1 MTTKKDNHLLR
12 IQELGEGVELTVG
25 VPADGMQ
32 NASGD
37 LPKRE
42 YNYGFSINKA
52 ALGTKI
58 NQLSTRGGDFGV
70 SLGVVE
76 QRASEYPF
84 NQVNETESGHVVEYD
99 DTPGAERIL
108 IKHRKGAGVEMRAD
122 GSVII
127 SATNNKVEV
136 TGGHQRVI
144 VEGHGDLI
152 YHGNL
157 NLKVSGDFNVDVG
170 GNYNVNV
177 GGNKVEE
184 IQQNHKT
191 VVTENSQYITKG
203 TKTDKTLETHTSIM
217 LSDHNVFVD
226 GDQDTLVEG
235 NINIVSDVDTFI
247 SAKESFAASSKNT
260 NISGAKFVS
269 VLGQKGAIGGKKVDF
284 TGNVYQGNEGATA
297 EASGAIFHGTFKG
310 IADEAVEAYNANVA
324 GFAEVADLAHSQ
336 SYAEGATSGS
346 TIGTTHV
353 AATKTQATITGE
365 NPITP
370 PVVVSHTTTGKF
382 AIQSVV
388 IDADDVLKDEL
399 NLLNK
404 FFVFNKVPTTQE
416 IRSKFRDEYNRE
428 GSGAAA
434 VLVAEGL
441 LSESYNVPTP
451 TEIGRV
457 SGKKPKPQFGYE
469 PIGNAFENRG
479 KRFQP

>member
-37 LPKRE
+37 LPKRD

-58 NQLSTRGGDFGV
+58 NQLSTKGGDFGV

-108 IKHRKGAGVEMRAD
+108 IKHRKGAGVEVRAD

-136 TGGHQRVI
+136 TGGNQKVI

-152 YHGNL
+152 YNGNL

-235 NINIVSDVDTFI
+235 SINLVSDVDTFI

-310 IADEAVEAYNANVA
+310 IADEALRSYSANTARVA
-324 GFAEVADLAHSQ
+324 TSQ
-336 SYAEGATSGS
+336 NYAENETGSASGDE
-346 TIGTTHV
+346 
-353 AATKTQATITGE
+353 ATKTQATITGE

-382 AIQSVV
+382 AIQNVV
-388 IDADDVLKDEL
+388 IDADDALKDEL

-434 VLVAEGL
+434 VLVTEGL

-451 TEIGRV
+451 PQIGRV
-457 SGKKPKPQFGYE
+457 SGKEPKPQFGYE

>member
-12 IQELGEGVELTVG
+12 IKELGEGVELSVG
-25 VPADGMQ
+25 VPNDGMQ

-37 LPKRE
+37 LPKRD
-42 YNYGFSINKA
+42 YNYGPSINKA

-58 NQLSTRGGDFGV
+58 NQLSTGGGDVGV
-70 SLGVVE
+70 SLGVVP

-84 NQVNETESGHVVEYD
+84 NQVNETESGHIVEYD

-108 IKHRKGAGVEMRAD
+108 IKHRKGAGIEVRAD

-136 TGGHQRVI
+136 TGGNQKVI

-152 YHGNL
+152 YNGNL

-226 GDQDTLVEG
+226 GNQDTLVEG
-235 NINIVSDVDTFI
+235 NLNLVSDDAIFV

-310 IADEAVEAYNANVA
+310 IADEALRSYNANTA
-324 GFAEVADLAHSQ
+324 GFAEVADLTHSQ
-336 SYAEGATSGS
+336 SYAENVTSGS
-346 TIGTTHV
+346 TVGDTHDP
-353 AATKTQATITGE
+353 AIKTQATITGE

-382 AIQSVV
+382 AIQNVV
-388 IDADDVLKDEL
+388 IDAGDVLKNEL

-404 FFVFNKVPTTQE
+404 YFVFNKVPTTQE

-428 GSGAAA
+428 NSGAAA

-457 SGKKPKPQFGYE
+457 SGKKARPQFGYE

>member
-84 NQVNETESGHVVEYD
+84 NQVNETESGHIVEYD

-108 IKHRKGAGVEMRAD
+108 IKHRKGAGVEVRAD

-136 TGGHQRVI
+136 TGGNQRVI

-152 YHGNL
+152 YNGNL

-226 GDQDTLVEG
+226 GDQDNLVEG

-310 IADEAVEAYNANVA
+310 IADEALRSYSANTARVA
-324 GFAEVADLAHSQ
+324 TSQ
-336 SYAEGATSGS
+336 NYAENETGSASGDE
-346 TIGTTHV
+346 
-353 AATKTQATITGE
+353 ATKTQATITGE

-428 GSGAAA
+428 ESGAAA

>member
-12 IQELGEGVELTVG
+12 IKELGEGVELSVG
-25 VPADGMQ
+25 VPNDGMQ

-37 LPKRE
+37 LPKRD
-42 YNYGFSINKA
+42 YNYGPSINKA

-58 NQLSTRGGDFGV
+58 NQLSTGGGDVGV
-70 SLGVVE
+70 SLGVVP

-84 NQVNETESGHVVEYD
+84 NQVNETESGHIVEYD

-108 IKHRKGAGVEMRAD
+108 IKHRKGAGVEVRAD

-136 TGGHQRVI
+136 TGGNQKVI

-152 YHGNL
+152 YNGNL

-217 LSDHNVFVD
+217 LADHNVFVD
-226 GDQDTLVEG
+226 GNQDTLVEG
-235 NINIVSDVDTFI
+235 NLNLVSDDAIFV

-310 IADEAVEAYNANVA
+310 IADEALRSYSANTARVA
-324 GFAEVADLAHSQ
+324 TSQ
-336 SYAEGATSGS
+336 NYAENATGSPSGDE
-346 TIGTTHV
+346 
-353 AATKTQATITGE
+353 ATKTQATITGE

-382 AIQSVV
+382 AIQNVV
-388 IDADDVLKDEL
+388 IDAGDVLKDEL

-404 FFVFNKVPTTQE
+404 YFVFNKVPTTQE
-416 IRSKFRDEYNRE
+416 IRSKFRSEYNRE
-428 GSGAAA
+428 NSGAAA

-457 SGKKPKPQFGYE
+457 SGKKARPQFGYE

>member
-58 NQLSTRGGDFGV
+58 NQLSTSGGDFGV

-310 IADEAVEAYNANVA
+310 IADEALRSFSANTARV
-324 GFAEVADLAHSQ
+324 
-336 SYAEGATSGS
+336 ATSQDYPENEQ
-346 TIGTTHV
+346 GT
-353 AATKTQATITGE
+353 ASGDEATKTQATITGE

>member
-58 NQLSTRGGDFGV
+58 NQLSTSGGDFGV

-310 IADEAVEAYNANVA
+310 IADEALRSFSANTARVA
-324 GFAEVADLAHSQ
+324 KSQ
-336 SYAEGATSGS
+336 DYAENEQGTASGDE
-346 TIGTTHV
+346 
-353 AATKTQATITGE
+353 ATKTQATITGE

>member
-12 IQELGEGVELTVG
+12 IKELGEGVELSVG
-25 VPADGMQ
+25 VPNDGMQ

-37 LPKRE
+37 LPKRD
-42 YNYGFSINKA
+42 YNYGPSINKA

-58 NQLSTRGGDFGV
+58 NQLSTGGGDVGV
-70 SLGVVE
+70 SLGVVP

-84 NQVNETESGHVVEYD
+84 NQVNETESGHIVEYD

-108 IKHRKGAGVEMRAD
+108 IKHRKGAGVEVRAD

-136 TGGHQRVI
+136 TGGNQKVI

-152 YHGNL
+152 YNGNL

-217 LSDHNVFVD
+217 LADHNVFVD
-226 GDQDTLVEG
+226 GNQDTLVEG
-235 NINIVSDVDTFI
+235 NLNLVSDDAIFV

-310 IADEAVEAYNANVA
+310 IADEALRSYSANTARVA
-324 GFAEVADLAHSQ
+324 TSQ
-336 SYAEGATSGS
+336 NYAENATGSPSGDE
-346 TIGTTHV
+346 
-353 AATKTQATITGE
+353 ATKTQATITGE

-382 AIQSVV
+382 AIQNVV
-388 IDADDVLKDEL
+388 IDAGDVLKDEL

-404 FFVFNKVPTTQE
+404 YFVFNKVPTTQE

-428 GSGAAA
+428 NSGAAA

-457 SGKKPKPQFGYE
+457 SGKKARPQFGYE

>member
-12 IQELGEGVELTVG
+12 IKELGEGVELSVG
-25 VPADGMQ
+25 VPNDGMQ

-37 LPKRE
+37 LPKRD
-42 YNYGFSINKA
+42 YNYGPSINKA

-58 NQLSTRGGDFGV
+58 NQLSTGGGDVGV
-70 SLGVVE
+70 SLGVVP

-84 NQVNETESGHVVEYD
+84 NQVNETESGHIVEYD

-108 IKHRKGAGVEMRAD
+108 IKHRKGAGVEVRAD

-136 TGGHQRVI
+136 TGGNQKVI

-152 YHGNL
+152 YNGNL

-217 LSDHNVFVD
+217 LADHNVFVD
-226 GDQDTLVEG
+226 GNQDTLVEG
-235 NINIVSDVDTFI
+235 NLNLVSDDAIFV

-310 IADEAVEAYNANVA
+310 IADEALRSYSANTARVA
-324 GFAEVADLAHSQ
+324 TSQ
-336 SYAEGATSGS
+336 NYAENATGSPSGDE
-346 TIGTTHV
+346 
-353 AATKTQATITGE
+353 ATKTQATITGE

-370 PVVVSHTTTGKF
+370 PV
-382 AIQSVV
+382 
-388 IDADDVLKDEL
+388 
-399 NLLNK
+399 
-404 FFVFNKVPTTQE
+404 
-416 IRSKFRDEYNRE
+416 
-428 GSGAAA
+428 
-434 VLVAEGL
+434 
-441 LSESYNVPTP
+441 
-451 TEIGRV
+451 
-457 SGKKPKPQFGYE
+457 
-469 PIGNAFENRG
+469 AFI
-479 KRFQP
+479 

>member
-12 IQELGEGVELTVG
+12 IKELGEGVELSVG
-25 VPADGMQ
+25 VPNDGMQ

-37 LPKRE
+37 LPKRD
-42 YNYGFSINKA
+42 YNYGPSINKA

-58 NQLSTRGGDFGV
+58 NQLSTGGGDVGV
-70 SLGVVE
+70 SLGVVP

-84 NQVNETESGHVVEYD
+84 NQVNETESGHIVEYD

-108 IKHRKGAGVEMRAD
+108 IKHRKGAGVEVRAD

-127 SATNNKVEV
+127 SAINNKVEV
-136 TGGHQRVI
+136 TGGNQKVI

-152 YHGNL
+152 YNGNL

-217 LSDHNVFVD
+217 LADHNVFVD
-226 GDQDTLVEG
+226 GNQDTLVEG
-235 NINIVSDVDTFI
+235 NLNLVSDDAIFV

-310 IADEAVEAYNANVA
+310 IADEALRSYSANTARVA
-324 GFAEVADLAHSQ
+324 TSQ
-336 SYAEGATSGS
+336 NYAENATGSPSGDE
-346 TIGTTHV
+346 
-353 AATKTQATITGE
+353 ATKTQATITGE

-382 AIQSVV
+382 AIQNVV
-388 IDADDVLKDEL
+388 IDAGDVLKDEL

-404 FFVFNKVPTTQE
+404 YFVFNKVPTTQE

-428 GSGAAA
+428 NSGAAA

-457 SGKKPKPQFGYE
+457 SGKKARPQFGYE

>member
-58 NQLSTRGGDFGV
+58 NQLSTSGGDFGV

-310 IADEAVEAYNANVA
+310 IADEALRSYSANTARVA
-324 GFAEVADLAHSQ
+324 KSQ
-336 SYAEGATSGS
+336 DYAENEQGTATGDE
-346 TIGTTHV
+346 
-353 AATKTQATITGE
+353 ATKTQATITGE

>member
-108 IKHRKGAGVEMRAD
+108 IKHRKGAGVEVRAD

-136 TGGHQRVI
+136 TGGNQRVI

-152 YHGNL
+152 YNGNL

-226 GDQDTLVEG
+226 GDQDNLVEG

-310 IADEAVEAYNANVA
+310 IADEALRSYSANTARVA
-324 GFAEVADLAHSQ
+324 TSQ
-336 SYAEGATSGS
+336 NYAENETGSASGDE
-346 TIGTTHV
+346 
-353 AATKTQATITGE
+353 ATKTQATITGE

-428 GSGAAA
+428 ESGAAA

>member
-12 IQELGEGVELTVG
+12 IKELGEGVELSVG
-25 VPADGMQ
+25 VPNDGMQ

-37 LPKRE
+37 LPKRD
-42 YNYGFSINKA
+42 YNYGPSINKA

-58 NQLSTRGGDFGV
+58 NQLSTGGGDVGV
-70 SLGVVE
+70 SLGVVP

-84 NQVNETESGHVVEYD
+84 NQVNETESGHIVEYD

-108 IKHRKGAGVEMRAD
+108 IKHRKGAGVEVRAD

-136 TGGHQRVI
+136 TGGNQKVI

-152 YHGNL
+152 YNGNL

-217 LSDHNVFVD
+217 LADHNVFVD
-226 GDQDTLVEG
+226 GNQDTLVEG
-235 NINIVSDVDTFI
+235 NLNLVSDDAIFV

-310 IADEAVEAYNANVA
+310 IADEALRSYSANTARVA
-324 GFAEVADLAHSQ
+324 TSQ
-336 SYAEGATSGS
+336 NYAENVTGSPSGDE
-346 TIGTTHV
+346 
-353 AATKTQATITGE
+353 ATKTQAAITGE
-365 NPITP
+365 NPLTP
-370 PVVVSHTTTGKF
+370 LVVVGHATSGSY
-382 AIQSVV
+382 AIKNVV
-388 IDADDVLKDEL
+388 VDADDSLK
-399 NLLNK
+399 NKILLTDDYEN
-404 FFVFNKVPTTQE
+404 VFDKIPTTQE
-416 IRSKFRDEYNRE
+416 IRSAFRNKSSRDTV
-428 GSGAAA
+428 GGI
-434 VLVAEGL
+434 LV
-441 LSESYNVPTP
+441 SEERLNPDYKATTP
-451 TEIGRV
+451 PSIGRTA
-457 SGKKPKPQFGYE
+457 KKSPSSRFGFE
-469 PIGNAFENRG
+469 PIGNALENRG
-479 KRFQP
+479 KRFTP

>member
-12 IQELGEGVELTVG
+12 IKELGEGVELSVG
-25 VPADGMQ
+25 VPNDGMQ

-37 LPKRE
+37 LPKRD
-42 YNYGFSINKA
+42 YNYGPSINKA

-58 NQLSTRGGDFGV
+58 NQLSTGGGDVGV
-70 SLGVVE
+70 SLGVVP

-84 NQVNETESGHVVEYD
+84 NQVNETESGHIVEYD

-108 IKHRKGAGVEMRAD
+108 IKHRKGAGVEVRAD

-136 TGGHQRVI
+136 TGGNQKVI

-152 YHGNL
+152 YNGNL

-217 LSDHNVFVD
+217 LADHNVFVD
-226 GDQDTLVEG
+226 GNQDTLVEG
-235 NINIVSDVDTFI
+235 NINLVSDDAIFV

-297 EASGAIFHGTFKG
+297 ENSGAIFHGTFKG
-310 IADEAVEAYNANVA
+310 IADEALRSYSANTARVA
-324 GFAEVADLAHSQ
+324 TSQ
-336 SYAEGATSGS
+336 NYAENATGSPSGDE
-346 TIGTTHV
+346 
-353 AATKTQATITGE
+353 ATKTQATITGE

-382 AIQSVV
+382 AIQNVV
-388 IDADDVLKDEL
+388 IDAGDVLKNEL

-404 FFVFNKVPTTQE
+404 YFVFNKVPTTQE

-428 GSGAAA
+428 NSGAAA

-457 SGKKPKPQFGYE
+457 SGKKARPQFGYE

>member
-12 IQELGEGVELTVG
+12 IKELGEGVELSVG
-25 VPADGMQ
+25 VPNDGMQ

-37 LPKRE
+37 LPKRD
-42 YNYGFSINKA
+42 YNYGPSINKA

-58 NQLSTRGGDFGV
+58 NQLSTGGGDVGV
-70 SLGVVE
+70 SLGVVP

-84 NQVNETESGHVVEYD
+84 NQVNETESGHIVEYD

-108 IKHRKGAGVEMRAD
+108 IKHRKGAGVEVRAD

-136 TGGHQRVI
+136 TGGNQKVI

-152 YHGNL
+152 YNGNL

-217 LSDHNVFVD
+217 LADHNVFVD
-226 GDQDTLVEG
+226 GNQDTLVEG
-235 NINIVSDVDTFI
+235 NLNLVSDDAIFV

-284 TGNVYQGNEGATA
+284 TGNVNQGNEGATA

-310 IADEAVEAYNANVA
+310 IADEALRSYSANTARVA
-324 GFAEVADLAHSQ
+324 TSQ
-336 SYAEGATSGS
+336 NYAENATGSPSGDE
-346 TIGTTHV
+346 
-353 AATKTQATITGE
+353 ATKTQATITGE

-382 AIQSVV
+382 AIQNVV
-388 IDADDVLKDEL
+388 IDAGDVLKDEL

-404 FFVFNKVPTTQE
+404 YFVFNKVPTTQE

-428 GSGAAA
+428 NSGAAA

-457 SGKKPKPQFGYE
+457 SGKKARAQFGYE

>member
-58 NQLSTRGGDFGV
+58 NQLSTSGGDFGV

-310 IADEAVEAYNANVA
+310 IADEALRSYSANTARVA
-324 GFAEVADLAHSQ
+324 KSQ
-336 SYAEGATSGS
+336 DYAENEQGTASGDE
-346 TIGTTHV
+346 
-353 AATKTQATITGE
+353 ATKTQATITGE